1 MPPRMEKAKPVA
13 FGAIFD
19 LDGVLVDSEPL
30 WAQAEIDVF
39 GAWGLGLDEA
49 ACAATRGLRID
60 EVVAYWRALGH
71 LAGCPANDLAD
82 QVVAR
87 VIDLLREQAR
97 PLPGAVEAVERLAG
111 QGVPLGLASSS
122 PTRLIAAVVD
132 AVGLRGAFGALCS
145 AEALPLGK
153 PHPAVYLAACQGLGL
168 EPGRAVA
175 IEDSVVGL
183 VAAKAARMR
192 CLCVPALLD
201 RSDPAFGLADL
212 VLPSLADFGDD
223 EWRAL
228 TGPLPPTRP
237 PVPAS
242 HWHSRRGSALAP

>member
-1 MPPRMEKAKPVA
+1 MERANQVA

-30 WAQAEIDVF
+30 WAQAEIEVF
-39 GAWGLGLDEA
+39 GAWGLELDEA

-60 EVVAYWRALGH
+60 EVVSYWRALGRLGGRPAAD
-71 LAGCPANDLAD
+71 LAGL
-82 QVVAR
+82 VVER
-87 VIDLLREQAR
+87 VVELLRLHAR

-122 PTRLIAAVVD
+122 PARLIDAVVD
-132 AVGLRGAFGALCS
+132 AFGLRGAFGALCS

-153 PHPAVYLAACQGLGL
+153 PHPAVYLAACQRLDL
-168 EPGRAVA
+168 APRRAVA

-183 VAAKAARMR
+183 VAAKAAGMR
-192 CLCVPALLD
+192 CLCVPAPPD
-201 RSDPAFGLADL
+201 RLDPAFGLADM
-212 VLPSLADFGDD
+212 VLPTLAAFGDG

-228 TGPLPPTRP
+228 TGPHPPTRC
-237 PVPAS
+237 VP
-242 HWHSRRGSALAP
+242 GSQR